1 MTTLPDPTVA
11 TGELSSDWA
20 APVAASAL
28 GVGAEEPGDITQ
40 LRGLSAARL
49 FWRRFRRHRSA
60 VVGAV
65 ALVLIA
71 GVVTF
76 GPLLAPYPLNP
87 PLDASVLAQAG
98 QGPSLHHLLGTD
110 ELGRDELTR
119 IINGGRASLAVGLA
133 VALLSTVIGTAVGA
147 VAGYFG
153 GWTDQ
158 LLMRINDLLLV
169 IPGIAVLMIVEKKVG
184 GSLPIIVLVLAL
196 LFWHGLAR
204 IVRSSVLS
212 LRTRAFIDAAR
223 AAGARPPRIIM
234 SEILPNAVGPIL
246 VYTTVAVSAAILTES
261 ALSFLGFGLQPP
273 SVSWGTMLAQSRS
286 AVGTDLGYL
295 LYAPGAAILFTV
307 LAVNLVG
314 SGLRDVFDPRTTR

>member
-1 MTTLPDPTVA
+1 MTALPDPTVA
-11 TGELSSDWA
+11 TGEQQGDWA
-20 APVAASAL
+20 ALAAAAAHRL
-28 GVGAEEPGDITQ
+28 AAPEPGVTTWP
-40 LRGLSAARL
+40 RGLSSARL
-49 FWRRFRRHRSA
+49 IWRRFRRHRSA

-65 ALVLIA
+65 ALAVIA
-71 GVVTF
+71 GIVAF

-98 QGPSLHHLLGTD
+98 QGPSLHHVLGTD

-119 IINGGRASLAVGLA
+119 IINGGRVSLAVGLA

-158 LLMRINDLLLV
+158 LLMRLNDLLLV

-184 GSLPIIVLVLAL
+184 GSLPVIILVLAL

-212 LRTRAFIDAAR
+212 LRSRPFIDAAR
-223 AAGARPPRIIM
+223 AAGARPLRIIIG
-234 SEILPNAVGPIL
+234 EIVPNAEGPIL

-295 LYAPGAAILFTV
+295 VYAPGGAILLTV

-314 SGLRDVFDPRTTR
+314 SGLRDVFDPRTTP